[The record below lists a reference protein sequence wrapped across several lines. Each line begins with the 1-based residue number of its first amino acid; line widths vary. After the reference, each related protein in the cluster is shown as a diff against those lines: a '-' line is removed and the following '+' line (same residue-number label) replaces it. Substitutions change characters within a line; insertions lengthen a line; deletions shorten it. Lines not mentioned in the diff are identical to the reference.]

1 MKTLKYF
8 VIGLT
13 ALLTF
18 NSCGESFF
26 DTEYTTYLGEEEST
40 EAAGR
45 NPDVFTNGMWSWNVA
60 YQGRYDSF
68 GFMSVCKYLEVMGE
82 DIAFQT
88 SSWFNYDYQL
98 DYRLEQWVRTSTI
111 WTHFY
116 TLIAKANEVLLL
128 YPNGGETANEK
139 GLLGQAYAIRG
150 MSYYY
155 LIQIYQDYLAAN
167 GTSFNMDAPGVPI
180 IYNATDGKTE
190 EEMAAAKGRNTV
202 ADVLEFTQMNLEKAV
217 ELLSDGFVRKNKNSI
232 DVSVANGL
240 LARFYLLTQQW
251 QKAADA
257 AKAARQGYVIMDP
270 KELSSGFNDVSN
282 AEWMWGFKHTT
293 ETSTSYASFLSHMDC
308 NNVGYGRNYPF
319 LIDAQLYSEI
329 PESDYRKSLF
339 NGPQGDPS
347 QPTTGGRR
355 PYANQKFLYNADW
368 LCDYM
373 YMRAAEM
380 VLIEAEAYAHL
391 NNGNKA
397 AQVLGELMAKR
408 QPDWNKDLVTVEDV
422 YKQRRIELWGEGF
435 TYFDLKRL
443 NKGIDRSYSGSNHNY
458 KLVVPAHDVKWT
470 FQLPRSEMQENT
482 HIDASEQNK

>member
-1 MKTLKYF
+1 MKILKNIA
-8 VIGLT
+8 IGLV
-13 ALLTF
+13 ALATF
-18 NSCGESFF
+18 SACGSDYL
-26 DTEYTTYLGEEEST
+26 DTEYTRYLGEEE
-40 EAAGR
+40 AASAAAQ
-45 NPDVFTNGMWSWNVA
+45 NPDVFLNGMWSWMVR
-60 YQGRYDSF
+60 YEGRHDSYGIF
-68 GFMSVCKYLEVMGE
+68 TIFMDTQVMGQ

-88 SSWFNYDYQL
+88 SSWYNFDYQL
-98 DYRLEQWVRTSTI
+98 DYRDEPYVRTSSF
-111 WTHFY
+111 WTTLY
-116 TLIAKANEVLLL
+116 TLIAKANEVISL
-128 YPNGGETANEK
+128 YPDGAETVSEK

-155 LIQIYQDYLAAN
+155 LIQIYQDYLNADGSINRA
-167 GTSFNMDAPGVPI
+167 APGVPI
-180 IYNATDGKTE
+180 IYNNVDGKTE
-190 EEMAAAKGRNTV
+190 EEMDKAKGRNTV
-202 ADVLEFTQMNLEKAV
+202 GDVLDEAQSNLEKSV
-217 ELLSDGFVRKNKNSI
+217 EYLGAGYERPSKNYI
-232 DVSVANGL
+232 DVHVANGL

-257 AKAARQGYVIMDP
+257 AKAARSGYTLMDN
-270 KELSSGFNDVSN
+270 EGLHAGFNSVDNV
-282 AEWMWGFKHTT
+282 EWMWGFHHTT
-293 ETSTSYASFLSHMDC
+293 ETITSNASLFSHLASSGP
-308 NNVGYGRNYPF
+308 GYGRNYPF

-408 QPDWNKDLVTVEDV
+408 QPDWSKDLVTVEDV